1 MYEVIFIEVF
11 SSSNDFI
18 KDLFLAN
25 FQRLLNNQK
34 ETFFLKSVFARVRK
48 SGLQGCSVREKGS
61 VLQNISGAWGKNAS
75 KKNCRVKRGK
85 ELLLKTKR
93 VLIKICDISHLL
105 ACKLP
110 QKFISWV
117 SRKTEMS
124 NCVVFCSTNHR
135 GDSHGSTCTTSNI
148 SSIKTYMIFL

>member
-1 MYEVIFIEVF
+1 MT
-11 SSSNDFI
+11 
-18 KDLFLAN
+18 
-25 FQRLLNNQK
+25 LLK
-34 ETFFLKSVFARVRK
+34 TFFWQTSNYCRTLKRKHFSWSLCLLESESLDCRVVALEKKAQFCKTLAGPGVKMFRK
-48 SGLQGCSVREKGS
+48 KT
-61 VLQNISGAWGKNAS
+61 
-75 KKNCRVKRGK
+75 CRVKRGK
-85 ELLLKTKR
+85 ELLLKTKI

-117 SRKTEMS
+117 SRKTEMP